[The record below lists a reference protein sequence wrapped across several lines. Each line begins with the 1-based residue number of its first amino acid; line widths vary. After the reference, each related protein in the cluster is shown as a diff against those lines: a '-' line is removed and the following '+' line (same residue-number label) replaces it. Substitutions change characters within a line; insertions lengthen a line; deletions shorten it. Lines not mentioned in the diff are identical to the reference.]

1 MDIPQEAQQKIDD
14 FRSSMEEVFDNLKAT
29 RGEVFADA
37 VAVFFDATQLAGT
50 ISITVSAARAG
61 ELDAVKQGLDISSRL
76 VAGIMSAAITRM
88 NLTADEIEE
97 ARKHAEQMNK
107 NRLIAMQAANAII
120 GDKSEG

>member
-1 MDIPQEAQQKIDD
+1 
-14 FRSSMEEVFDNLKAT
+14 MEEVFDNLKAT

-88 NLTADEIEE
+88 NLTEDEIEE